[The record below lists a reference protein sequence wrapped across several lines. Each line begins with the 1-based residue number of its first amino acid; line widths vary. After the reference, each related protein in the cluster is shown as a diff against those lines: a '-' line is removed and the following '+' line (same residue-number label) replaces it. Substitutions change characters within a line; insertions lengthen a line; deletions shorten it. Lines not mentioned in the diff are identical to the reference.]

1 MRTAPVI
8 ISIMFAA
15 CINSHVAA
23 SDYIAIEEHLGSYL
37 SSDLVFSSTDNKEIK
52 ILDMIDMPTVI
63 SPVYYN
69 CPGLCTP
76 IMDGMVKLM
85 NRTDLVMGK
94 DFQVINISFHEAE
107 TPELAAVKKRNYAEL
122 LNPEQNA
129 DHWHFMTGDQEN
141 IEKMLDELGYSV
153 RRQGEDILHTAAI
166 MIVSPSGKIV
176 KYIHGTKYNPIEFKM
191 AIQKAALEE
200 PMSTISR
207 ALKACFNYEPA
218 GRAKQRSVTILAF
231 IIMIS
236 IAVIVTV
243 AYPPLRN
250 KN

>member
-1 MRTAPVI
+1 
-8 ISIMFAA
+8 
-15 CINSHVAA
+15 
-23 SDYIAIEEHLGSYL
+23 
-37 SSDLVFSSTDNKEIK
+37 
-52 ILDMIDMPTVI
+52 
-63 SPVYYN
+63 
-69 CPGLCTP
+69 
-76 IMDGMVKLM
+76 
-85 NRTDLVMGK
+85 
-94 DFQVINISFHEAE
+94 
-107 TPELAAVKKRNYAEL
+107 
-122 LNPEQNA
+122 
-129 DHWHFMTGDQEN
+129 
-141 IEKMLDELGYSV
+141 
-153 RRQGEDILHTAAI
+153 
-166 MIVSPSGKIV
+166 VSPSGKIV

-231 IIMIS
+231 IIIIS